1 MKHLHHFL
9 PFVFFIVLIVAIIKA
24 YMGKIANPKKDGLL
38 TVTLILAH
46 TQLLL
51 GLYLLMNFI
60 SVAGIHM
67 GEAANR
73 FITVEH
79 PITMLIGVILITIG
93 KVKAKKTIAAIKKP
107 SKVIKKVTSTEKKVK
122 KPIKI
127 SKNYI
132 PKDTEKYMCDKHL
145 SFFKIKLTE
154 WKKELVKANNEA
166 LYHGSMDDNSVSADI
181 VDQASSYTDK
191 TVEMK
196 AINRQIK
203 LISKIDQAL
212 IRIKDKTFGFCAE
225 TAEPIGIKR
234 LMARPV
240 AHLCIA
246 AQEKHEKDEKVY
258 ADD

>member
-1 MKHLHHFL
+1 M
-9 PFVFFIVLIVAIIKA
+9 P
-24 YMGKIANPKKDGLL
+24 KISK
-38 TVTLILAH
+38 
-46 TQLLL
+46 
-51 GLYLLMNFI
+51 
-60 SVAGIHM
+60 SS
-67 GEAANR
+67 
-73 FITVEH
+73 
-79 PITMLIGVILITIG
+79 
-93 KVKAKKTIAAIKKP
+93 AKKTKVKTKKTIISIKKP
-107 SKVIKKVTSTEKKVK
+107 SKVIKKVVTTEKKVK

-191 TVEMK
+191 AVEMK

-212 IRIKDKTFGFCAE
+212 LRVKNETFGFCEE
-225 TAEPIGIKR
+225 TAEPIGLKR

-246 AQEKHEKDEKVY
+246 AQEKHEKEEKVY
-258 ADD
+258 AED

>member
-1 MKHLHHFL
+1 MPKISKSSIKKTL
-9 PFVFFIVLIVAIIKA
+9 P
-24 YMGKIANPKKDGLL
+24 
-38 TVTLILAH
+38 
-46 TQLLL
+46 
-51 GLYLLMNFI
+51 
-60 SVAGIHM
+60 
-67 GEAANR
+67 
-73 FITVEH
+73 
-79 PITMLIGVILITIG
+79 
-93 KVKAKKTIAAIKKP
+93 KAKKIGISNKKTN
-107 SKVIKKVTSTEKKVK
+107 KVIKNVFATEKKIK
-122 KPIKI
+122 APIKI
-127 SKNYI
+127 SQNYI
-132 PKDTEKYMCDKHL
+132 PKNTEKYMCDKHL

-191 TVEMK
+191 AVEMK

-212 IRIKDKTFGFCAE
+212 LRVRDGVYGFCAE
-225 TAEPIGIKR
+225 TAEPIGLKR

-246 AQEKHEKDEKVY
+246 AQEKHEKDEKVF